1 MNAALAA
8 AAVITAAV
16 FLGVRRANAGTVPGA
31 DYLSEFM
38 DSFTSGD
45 TAEPTD
51 DTTDQLATPFEEIFV
66 NLNPAT
72 YLPAA
77 VPADVAAQNERAF
90 LDMLAGPEVGTT
102 GPEGY
107 RMMFGGKLFDSFAD
121 HPRVAHQ
128 FTNGRGEVLWTT
140 AAGRYQFM
148 AISPLP
154 NGKFTRSNTWDV
166 LQRRLGLPDFGP
178 ASQDAAALELIRE
191 RGALNDV
198 RAGRIATAIAKVAPI
213 WASMPGA
220 GYAQPEKK
228 LPTLI
233 AQYQAAGGNLEA

>member
-1 MNAALAA
+1 MNPTVAA

-31 DYLSEFM
+31 DYLSGFL
-38 DSFTSGD
+38 STFTSGD
-45 TAEPTD
+45 TATPTD

-66 NLNPAT
+66 NLNPTT
-72 YLPAA
+72 YIPAA

-90 LDMLAGPEVGTT
+90 LDMLAYAEGTSGPD
-102 GPEGY
+102 GY
-107 RMMFGGKLFDSFAD
+107 RTMFGGRLFDSFAD
-121 HPRVAHQ
+121 HPRVYTP
-128 FTNGRGEVLWTT
+128 FTNGRGEQLTSS
-140 AAGRYQFM
+140 AAGRYQFL
-148 AISPLP
+148 A
-154 NGKFTRSNTWDV
+154 RTWDA
-166 LQRRLGLPDFGP
+166 LQRRLSLPDFGP
-178 ASQDAAALELIRE
+178 ASQDAAALELVRE

-198 RAGRIATAIAKVAPI
+198 RAGRLATAIAKVAPI

>member
-1 MNAALAA
+1 MHPTVAA

-16 FLGVRRANAGTVPGA
+16 FLGVRRANAGAVPGA
-31 DYLSEFM
+31 DYLSGFM
-38 DSFTSGD
+38 STFTSGE
-45 TAEPTD
+45 TAEPAD
-51 DTTDQLATPFEEIFV
+51 DNTDQLATPFEEIFV
-66 NLNPAT
+66 NLNPTT
-72 YLPAA
+72 YIPAA

-90 LDMLAGPEVGTT
+90 LDMLAYAEGTSGPD
-102 GPEGY
+102 GY
-107 RMMFGGKLFDSFAD
+107 RTMFGGRLFDSFAD
-121 HPRVAHQ
+121 HPRVYTP
-128 FTNGRGEVLWTT
+128 FTNGRGERLTSS
-140 AAGRYQFM
+140 AAGRYQFL
-148 AISPLP
+148 A
-154 NGKFTRSNTWDV
+154 RTWDT

-178 ASQDAAALELIRE
+178 ASQDAAALELVRE

-198 RAGRIATAIAKVAPI
+198 RAGRLATAIAKVAPI